1 VTGSD
6 QLDFDEE
13 RLRRA
18 LRAAADQIE
27 VRPDALSA
35 IQDRIRAER
44 STGPR
49 GLVRAWWPGRTS
61 GVRGRVGAFWRRW
74 VPAAAGA
81 VTLATAVT
89 IGMAVIPEPAPAPAP
104 IGGQERHTPGPS
116 PVGIAAVAVYYLGE
130 PPGDPG
136 GPTGSGD
143 VPGGSNDPDGDLGGR
158 PDGSGE
164 PVVEVSGPVRPRLY
178 REFHRLDVGDA
189 SEGAWVTAAV
199 RRMLDPRGPD
209 DPDYASGWPTGAW
222 LRDVRVSQG
231 VATVDLAGAA
241 TNGVSAATAR
251 QAVQQL
257 VWTVT
262 AVAGV
267 DGVRIQLDGAAV
279 DRLWGEV
286 DVRGVQRRGPAVD
299 ALAPVWLV
307 APQHGVAVGRDVAVH
322 VAGIVAEATV
332 QLRVRRGA
340 RTVEERSLT
349 LSAGRPAQG
358 EARVTLRLPPGEY
371 LLQAYTISAA
381 DGAER
386 YIDDHRIEVR

>member
-1 VTGSD
+1 MTGSD
-6 QLDFDEE
+6 QLDADEE

-35 IQDRIRAER
+35 IQDRILAER
-44 STGPR
+44 STGLR
-49 GLVRAWWPGRTS
+49 GLARAWWPGRTT
-61 GVRGRVGAFWRRW
+61 GARGRVGAFWRRS

-104 IGGQERHTPGPS
+104 IGGQERYTPGPS
-116 PVGIAAVAVYYLGE
+116 PVGIAAVAVYYLGD
-130 PPGDPG
+130 PPG
-136 GPTGSGD
+136 SGE
-143 VPGGSNDPDGDLGGR
+143 VPGGFDDPDGDLGGR

-164 PVVEVSGPVRPRLY
+164 PVGEVGEVARPRLY

-189 SEGAWVTAAV
+189 SAAAWVAAAV

-209 DPDYASGWPTGAW
+209 DPDYASGWPTGAR
-222 LRDVRVSQG
+222 LRDARVSQG
-231 VATVDLAGAA
+231 VATVDLSGAG
-241 TNGVSAATAR
+241 TNGVPAATAR

-267 DGVRIQLDGAAV
+267 DGVRIQLDGVAV
-279 DRLWGEV
+279 DRLWGAV

-307 APQHGVAVGRDVAVH
+307 APQHGVFVGRNVAVH
-322 VAGIVAEATV
+322 VAGIVAGAIV
-332 QLRVRRGA
+332 HLRVRQDSRI
-340 RTVEERSLT
+340 VEERALN
-349 LSAGRPAQG
+349 LSAGHPAQG